1 LVEKPPPASD
11 ADYRAR
17 RTDIHVGKQISRR
30 MSELGLEPTAISARI
45 NVTAG
50 DVQLW
55 MVGQLRPTP
64 VQIAELA
71 KILDVPVQY
80 FFEP

>member
-1 LVEKPPPASD
+1 
-11 ADYRAR
+11 
-17 RTDIHVGKQISRR
+17 
-30 MSELGLEPTAISARI
+30 
-45 NVTAG
+45 
-50 DVQLW
+50 

>member
-1 LVEKPPPASD
+1 
-11 ADYRAR
+11 
-17 RTDIHVGKQISRR
+17 